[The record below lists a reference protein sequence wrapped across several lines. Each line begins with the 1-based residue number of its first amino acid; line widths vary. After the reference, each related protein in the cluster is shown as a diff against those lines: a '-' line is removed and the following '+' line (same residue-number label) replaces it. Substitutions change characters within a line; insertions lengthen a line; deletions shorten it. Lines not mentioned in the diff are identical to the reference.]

1 MNIKDIKLVEKNLI
15 EKKVLKLIAIDQLQ
29 YNRLRQ
35 YGRTPESFNDI
46 VKKLLNEV
54 GQIKRMN
61 NVAALEQ
68 EAPLSN

>member
-1 MNIKDIKLVEKNLI
+1 MSKINTTG
-15 EKKVLKLIAIDQLQ
+15 KKVLKLIAIDQLQ

-54 GQIKRMN
+54 EERKRMN
-61 NVAALEQ
+61 NVTTLEQ
-68 EAPLSN
+68 ETPLSN